1 MERHEELKR
10 VFNHAEITVFDD
22 DEPYVAVWYGGY
34 HISVY
39 PTHDGVERFGE
50 EVVQS
55 VDRDNVD
62 EETVKEA
69 LELVK
74 TEE

>member
-1 MERHEELKR
+1 MERHEQLKR
-10 VFNHAEITVFDD
+10 VFNNAEITVFDD

-34 HISVY
+34 HISIY
-39 PTHDGVERFGE
+39 STDDEIEGFGE

-55 VDRDNVD
+55 VEKENVD
-62 EETVKEA
+62 ANTVREA

-74 TEE
+74 VEA